1 LRRKKAEKKRE
12 KERGRE
18 RRVYEDVT

>member
-1 LRRKKAEKKRE
+1 VRGKKREKGGDRGGE

-18 RRVYEDVT
+18 EKKK